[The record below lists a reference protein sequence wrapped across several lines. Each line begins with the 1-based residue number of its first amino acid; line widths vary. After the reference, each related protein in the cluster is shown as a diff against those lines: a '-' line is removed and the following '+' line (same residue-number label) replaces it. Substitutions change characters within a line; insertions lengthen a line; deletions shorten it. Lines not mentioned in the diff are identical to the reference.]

1 MTSFIHTKDLEQA
14 SKTARGQKKRPQKHQ
29 CEFVRVRSKCN
40 SFFYYFFFFIRSW
53 PQLLL
58 LFYSYD
64 VPTYVR
70 PIVHELF

>member
-40 SFFYYFFFFIRSW
+40 SFFYYFFF
-53 PQLLL
+53 LLDHGLNYYYYSIPMMYL
-58 LFYSYD
+58 LM
-64 VPTYVR
+64 
-70 PIVHELF
+70 

>member
-14 SKTARGQKKRPQKHQ
+14 KLLAVKKKETSETSV

-40 SFFYYFFFFIRSW
+40 SFFYYFFFIRSW

-70 PIVHELF
+70 PITHELF

>member
-1 MTSFIHTKDLEQA
+1 MTYFIYTKDLEQA
-14 SKTARGQKKRPQKHQ
+14 SKTARGQKKRPQ

>member
-1 MTSFIHTKDLEQA
+1 MTSFIHTKDLEQV
-14 SKTARGQKKRPQKHQ
+14 SKIARGQKRDLRNISVNL
-29 CEFVRVRSKCN
+29 CECVQN
-40 SFFYYFFFFIRSW
+40 AIPSFTTSFFIRSW

>member
-1 MTSFIHTKDLEQA
+1 MTSFIHKKDLEQA
-14 SKTARGQKKRPQKHQ
+14 NKTARGQKRDLRNISVNL
-29 CEFVRVRSKCN
+29 CECVQN
-40 SFFYYFFFFIRSW
+40 AILSFTTSLFIRSW

-70 PIVHELF
+70 PIFHKPF